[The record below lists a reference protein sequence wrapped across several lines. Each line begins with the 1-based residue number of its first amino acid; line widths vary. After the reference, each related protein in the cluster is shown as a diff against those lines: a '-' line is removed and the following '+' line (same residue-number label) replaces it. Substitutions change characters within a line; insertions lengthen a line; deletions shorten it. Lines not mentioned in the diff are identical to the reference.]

1 MILQKR
7 NKINLILIY
16 LVAIIV
22 LFILGFFLQE
32 DSSGGGRLDFA
43 HEYKSFLVFKDGVFQ
58 ALTSLSYESSRTPL
72 FLILN
77 SFNVFAND
85 EFSFRL
91 SNFIFNFIIFFS
103 FFYCLKIQNKFELDK
118 ILLISSILLL
128 SPYFRSSSYW
138 AHQENLPFLFYFISL
153 AFIAKWEKN
162 LEVLFLLKVFV
173 IAILSGLS
181 FYSDQ
186 KFIFVSLSTFW
197 ILIYRSNFS
206 KSRKLQVFLIYFLT
220 SLPAFYLFTL
230 WEGIVPKESQ
240 FRLGFYK
247 ENISA
252 SLSIISFYFIP
263 LIIFFYKP
271 LLANFKIKLLKKFD
285 ILVLFL
291 IFLVI
296 LTTMPSFNSLWGNGV
311 IYKLFSILNL
321 KFGIDRSILFILF
334 LLYLQLTLSA
344 VYLILK
350 NDIINFLP
358 IFLVVC
364 ISSLVER
371 TYNEYF
377 DPLIFVL
384 IFTFFKY
391 GKRYKVNNSN
401 LIMLYIIFYSSFLI
415 FANIYYKNFN
425 LNVI

>member
-16 LVAIIV
+16 LLAIIV

-32 DSSGGGRLDFA
+32 DSSGGGRLDFV

-103 FFYCLKIQNKFELDK
+103 FFYCLKIQNKFEFEK

-138 AHQENLPFLFYFISL
+138 AHQENLPFLFYFLSL
-153 AFIAKWEKN
+153 AFIVKWEKN
-162 LEVLFLLKVFV
+162 LDNLFLLKVFV
-173 IAILSGLS
+173 IATLSGLS

-197 ILIYRSNFS
+197 ILIYKFNFS
-206 KSRKLQVFLIYFLT
+206 KFQKLKIFLIYFLT
-220 SLPAFYLFTL
+220 SLPAFYLFIL

-263 LIIFFYKP
+263 LLIFLYKS
-271 LLANFKIKLLKKFD
+271 LLTNFRIKFLNKSD

-296 LTTMPSFNSLWGNGV
+296 ITTMPSFNSLWGNGV

-321 KFGIDRSILFILF
+321 KFGINDNILF
-334 LLYLQLTLSA
+334 LLFLFYLQLTLSA
-344 VYLILK
+344 IYLILK

-358 IFLVVC
+358 IFLVVF

-391 GKRYKVNNSN
+391 GNIYKVNKSN
-401 LIMLYIIFYSSFLI
+401 LIMLYILFYSSFLI
-415 FANIYYKNFN
+415 FANIYYNNFN
-425 LNVI
+425 SNAI